1 MIKITKL
8 NILILLLISIQQLA
22 AVPINYVESNNP
34 DIVIN
39 GNKASITGRGFIH
52 YTNGNVLYGYNKFE
66 GGHNPPKVWYFMDY
80 ATRICDAGFQDDYGN
95 CIRLRDKS
103 DNGKGRFA
111 VVSNGQKTRDVWI
124 KNSENNKQ
132 KKDYCWEIAEPW
144 QNPADLV
151 KGEICG
157 SITQTANYQYG
168 ASITGAFYLGKVCS
182 KYPEHTDN
190 QYNNATK
197 KYAKA
202 LGHLDDFIYGTD
214 NEVVLANT
222 PAVGDTRTVILD
234 NCDPIITIET
244 DIPDTANTAFSI
256 KIKVS
261 DDNEPG
267 HVFVYQF
274 RWSLSGCSVDNINL
288 QPSGNWESI
297 TKNLEQARMAISR
310 TIVNGQIRTNN
321 LLPGQTGECEIVAE
335 VREHFGNTSNFY
347 IADSGTGE
355 YTKAGCANGQHII
368 NGACGTCPSGYKYEN
383 GVCKEIVIDYASCPA
398 IEVTIRDDATCSISE
413 TNHGQ
418 KMRCS
423 ALIGDWG
430 NSSEEDTHQYLANGT
445 CPASESAK
453 TGYCNSGKEYEYSKY
468 SNYRCDRGFASE
480 GIMRVTDYIQYC
492 IQQYEIRGNNL
503 NSPVRG
509 YSAWHTCSDGTWVK

>member
-1 MIKITKL
+1 MRAKDTIDDGASHFF
-8 NILILLLISIQQLA
+8 LIR
-22 AVPINYVESNNP
+22 
-34 DIVIN
+34 N
-39 GNKASITGRGFIH
+39 GEKERNS
-52 YTNGNVLYGYNKFE
+52 
-66 GGHNPPKVWYFMDY
+66 
-80 ATRICDAGFQDDYGN
+80 
-95 CIRLRDKS
+95 
-103 DNGKGRFA
+103 
-111 VVSNGQKTRDVWI
+111 WI
-124 KNSENNKQ
+124 KRAGNSNYNGY
-132 KKDYCWEIAEPW
+132 DVCWEIAEPW

-151 KGEICG
+151 DGEICG

-168 ASITGAFYLGKVCS
+168 ATVDGNVYQGKVCT

-190 QYNNATK
+190 RYNNSTK

-202 LGHLDDFIYGTD
+202 LGHLDPFVYGTD
-214 NEVVLANT
+214 KEVVLATT
-222 PAVGDTRTVILD
+222 PAVGDTRKVILD
-234 NCDPIITIET
+234 NCDPIITIEAN
-244 DIPDTANTAFSI
+244 IPNTANTAFSI

-261 DDNEPG
+261 DDNEPSD
-267 HVFVYQF
+267 VLAYQL
-274 RWSLSGCSVDNINL
+274 RWSLSGCSTNNYINSSPDNVWRN
-288 QPSGNWESI
+288 I
-297 TKNLEQARMAISR
+297 THSTAQARKAISGD
-310 TIVNGQIRTNN
+310 IVYGGLITNN
-321 LLPGQTGECEIVAE
+321 LSPGQTGKCTIIAELRENFDDSYNDYSVSEISTYSKV
-335 VREHFGNTSNFY
+335 
-347 IADSGTGE
+347 
-355 YTKAGCANGQHII
+355 GCANGEHII